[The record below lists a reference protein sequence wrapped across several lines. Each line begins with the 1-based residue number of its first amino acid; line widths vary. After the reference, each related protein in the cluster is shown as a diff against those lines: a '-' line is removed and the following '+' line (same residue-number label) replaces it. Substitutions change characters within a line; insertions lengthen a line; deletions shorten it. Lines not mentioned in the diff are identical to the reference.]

1 MTQGRL
7 TYRRAL
13 LRALAAAPRA
23 VQAQP
28 RPDRLLTQAEAAYQ
42 PSPKGIAMCASCT
55 LFVRPNLCKQVEAPV
70 APDGW
75 CKLFDMVD

>member
-1 MTQGRL
+1 MSTH
-7 TYRRAL
+7 RRAL
-13 LRALAAAPRA
+13 LLALAAAPAARA
-23 VQAQP
+23 QQP
-28 RPDRLLTQAEAAYQ
+28 APRLLTQAEAAYQ

-75 CKLFDMVD
+75 CMLFDMVD